1 PISALKTNTGGSYV
15 LVMQPDGSTKEQ
27 YIETGIY
34 SDEYVEVLSG
44 LNEGDV
50 IVNSYKAKK
59 SSSSGNSSGN
69 RGGAPRGGR
78 PPF

>member
-1 PISALKTNTGGSYV
+1 MEINSWFECKV
-15 LVMQPDGSTKEQ
+15 KMDVMQDDGTTKEQ
-27 YIETGIY
+27 PVTTGIY

-69 RGGAPRGGR
+69 RSSARRGGP